1 MDINRPV
8 QLFERY
14 PGEFSIA
21 NRSKYLDG
29 YNMEGINTGI
39 QEFLRLR
46 LYALLQRPNAMF
58 RSMVRSFLGNIHIL
72 DPNGSYKAEH
82 HIKNKVLLICCIL
95 DELES

>member
-1 MDINRPV
+1 MPLQYMDINKPV

-14 PGEFSIA
+14 PGEFSVA

-29 YNMEGINTGI
+29 YDMEGVNTGI

-58 RSMVRSFLGNIHIL
+58 RSMVRSFLVNIHIL
-72 DPNGSYKAEH
+72 DPNGSYRAEH
-82 HIKNKVLLICCIL
+82 HVKNKV
-95 DELES
+95 